1 MALSRL
7 TIVRKLVLLLVLTTI
22 GLAVTAGAA
31 VIRTESR
38 IVTERRAAI
47 QAVVEVAVAA
57 VTHYGTLAES
67 GAMTLDDAQKAAAEA
82 VAGMTY
88 QGDEYLWI
96 NDMGP
101 TMIMHPT
108 NPTLDGTDLSQN
120 TDPDGTRIFVE
131 FVDIVRA
138 DGAGFVDYQWP
149 KPGAEDPQPKIS
161 YVAGFAPWGWVI
173 GSGVYVDDVRADAI
187 ADARSLLVV
196 AVLVVLLVSAGSL
209 VVARSVVGPITRAT
223 EVLAEGDADV
233 RLPEGGQRTELDRL
247 AHALNGALDR
257 TADVARGVREVSDGL
272 MGAADGLVAAGD
284 SLAGAAEVSASQVAN
299 ARVAARTVSDGID
312 AVAAGASQMGA
323 SISEIARHAGEVARI
338 ADRAVEAA
346 DRSNRTVGALGE
358 SSAEIGSVVKLITSI
373 AEQTN
378 LLALNATIEAARAGD
393 AGKGFAVVAGE
404 VKDLAQETARATGD
418 IASRIDA
425 IQEAVAQA
433 AAEIG
438 QITVVVGEISHH
450 QTTIAGAVEEQTAT
464 TASMAAAVADVA
476 EGSRSVAA
484 TLDDVEV
491 AAGRTTE
498 EVVTIRV
505 AAQDLAETSHRLAGT
520 VAAGV

>member
-1 MALSRL
+1 MVLTRL
-7 TIVRKLVLLLVLTTI
+7 TIVRKLVLLVVLMTL
-22 GLAVTAGAA
+22 GLAATAAA
-31 VIRTESR
+31 SIVRTESR
-38 IVTERRAAI
+38 IVTERRATT
-47 QAVVEVAVAA
+47 QAVVETALGAVEHFGELATSG
-57 VTHYGTLAES
+57 VMTLAE
-67 GAMTLDDAQKAAAEA
+67 AQTAAAAA
-82 VAGMTY
+82 VARMTY
-88 QGDEYLWI
+88 LGDEYLWI

-108 NPTLDGTDLSQN
+108 NPKLDGTDLSQN

-131 FVDIVRA
+131 FVDVVRA
-138 DGAGFVDYQWP
+138 HGAGFVDYQWP
-149 KPGAEDPQPKIS
+149 KPGSEDPQPKIS
-161 YVAGFAPWGWVI
+161 YVAGYEPWGWVI
-173 GSGVYVDDVRADAI
+173 GSGVYIDDVRADAL
-187 ADARSLLVV
+187 ADARGLLAV
-196 AVLVVLLVSAGSL
+196 AGLIVVLVGAGSL
-209 VVARSVVGPITRAT
+209 VVARSVVVPLTRAT

-233 RLPEGGQRTELDRL
+233 RLPVGEGRTELDRL

-257 TADVARGVREVSDGL
+257 NADVARGVREVSDGL
-272 MGAADGLVAAGD
+272 LGAADGLVVAGD
-284 SLAGAAEVSASQVAN
+284 GLAGAAEVSASQVAN
-299 ARVAARTVSDGID
+299 ARTAARTVSDGID

-338 ADRAVEAA
+338 ADKAVDAA

-393 AGKGFAVVAGE
+393 AGKGFAVVASE

-418 IASRIDA
+418 IAGRIDA
-425 IQEAVAQA
+425 IQEAVARA
-433 AAEIG
+433 ADEIG

-476 EGSRSVAA
+476 EGSRAVAA

-491 AAGRTTE
+491 AAARTTQ
-498 EVVTIRV
+498 EVVTIRD
-505 AAQDLAETSHRLAGT
+505 AAQELAATSHRLAST
-520 VAAGV
+520 VGADA